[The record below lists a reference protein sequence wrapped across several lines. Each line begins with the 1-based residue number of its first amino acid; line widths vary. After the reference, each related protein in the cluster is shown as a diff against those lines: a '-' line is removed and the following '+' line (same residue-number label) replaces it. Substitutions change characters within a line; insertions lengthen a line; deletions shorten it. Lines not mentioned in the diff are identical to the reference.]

1 MRTYCVDTVQMR
13 YYTMN
18 VNKLFKIQNIPLLVQ
33 SLLSSVSLV
42 LDGLR
47 YINMHFFGF
56 LREDAELVRSSL
68 VASSIETSVPPY
80 DLHFILVAFLINNSL
95 EWRSVFV
102 GANSMSIHL

>member
-33 SLLSSVSLV
+33 P
-42 LDGLR
+42 LR

-56 LREDAELVRSSL
+56 LREDAELVRISL

-102 GANSMSIHL
+102 GANSLSIYL